1 MISIKEENLSPDAK
15 AVLDIV
21 RAEAQEGRLTEKQQ
35 QFLDRAIVLHD
46 ALGIVGK
53 FVVWF
58 AGLLIAIS
66 TCWAYVGPAVRR
78 TLGLGG

>member
-1 MISIKEENLSPDAK
+1 MIKEENLSPDAK
-15 AVLDIV
+15 AVLEIV
-21 RAEAQEGRLTEKQQ
+21 RDEAKQGRLTEKQQ

-58 AGLLIAIS
+58 AGLLIAVS
-66 TCWAYVGPAVRR
+66 TCWAYVGPAIRR
-78 TLGLGG
+78 AFGG

>member
-1 MISIKEENLSPDAK
+1 MIKEENLSPDAK
-15 AVLDIV
+15 AVLEIV
-21 RAEAQEGRLTEKQQ
+21 RDEARQGRLTDKQQ

-58 AGLLIAIS
+58 AGLLIAVS
-66 TCWAYVGPAVRR
+66 TCWAYVGPAIRR
-78 TLGLGG
+78 AFGG